1 MKHAFEK
8 KKNILIVDT
17 GAMAVPLKEMRREL
31 FHPVDKDNKDSTP
44 LFENLTAIAAQA
56 WIDELLDPKK
66 ATFQYLSESGSDYCW
81 SHCSDEVKTALMEKM
96 AVNDRA
102 ENSFAGVTARIQDY
116 GWIGL
121 ANSAAISDMGR
132 NGFLDHPLTKTDLKG
147 QKRGMFYSLSQELQ
161 LTAVVAVMEYAPTT
175 RK

>member
-1 MKHAFEK
+1 M
-8 KKNILIVDT
+8 
-17 GAMAVPLKEMRREL
+17 
-31 FHPVDKDNKDSTP
+31 DKDNKDSTP
-44 LFENLTAIAAQA
+44 LFENITAIAARA
-56 WIDELLDPKK
+56 WIDERLDPKK

-81 SHCSDEVKTALMEKM
+81 SHCAYEVKTALMGKM

-102 ENSFAGVTARIQDY
+102 ESSFAGATAQIQDY
-116 GWIGL
+116 GRIGL
-121 ANSAAISDMGR
+121 ANSDSAAISDMGR
-132 NGFLDHPLTKTDLKG
+132 NGFLNRPLTKTDLKG

>member
-1 MKHAFEK
+1 
-8 KKNILIVDT
+8 
-17 GAMAVPLKEMRREL
+17 MRREL
-31 FHPVDKDNKDSTP
+31 FHPMDKDNKDSTP
-44 LFENLTAIAAQA
+44 LFENLTAIAARA

-81 SHCSDEVKTALMEKM
+81 SHCSDEVKTALMGKM

-102 ENSFAGVTARIQDY
+102 ESSFAGVTAQIQDY

-132 NGFLDHPLTKTDLKG
+132 NGFLNRPLTKTEKPPACVPQRKAMPVLG
-147 QKRGMFYSLSQELQ
+147 QVTSAVKEIDRKRKEDTDGF
-161 LTAVVAVMEYAPTT
+161 
-175 RK
+175 